1 MFHKKSLHAFTLCIA
16 SIGYILL
23 TKVEDA
29 SSSSSSST
37 FNNVFSV
44 KSGGSSSTRKK
55 ALTMDTIS
63 DNLRKMEYAV
73 RGAVVDEADKIIDEL
88 RTRDGKTEI
97 YPFDEIKK
105 MNIGNPHAVGQ
116 KALTWP
122 RQVLALCDLP
132 DECGIDHPQAHLLF
146 PQDAIR
152 RAREI
157 KANLGVAGTGAY
169 SHSKGVRSFR
179 EDIADFLEKRDGG
192 ATADV
197 DNIFLTS
204 GASNGISLVLQALI
218 AHNKCGVMVPI
229 PQYPFYSATIT
240 LLGGQIVGYY
250 LDESKN
256 WDLNIQTLKETY
268 LKAQRDGISIK
279 GLVLI
284 NPGNPTG
291 QVLSKSTVQDI
302 CKFCAEH
309 NIVLLAD
316 EVYQQN
322 IYQDD
327 MEFVSCKLA
336 AKEAGLLDND
346 SIELVSFHSTS
357 KGLFGECGRRGGYM
371 ELVGIDSDVKDQIYK
386 LASASLCSS
395 LSGQI
400 MTSLMVRGPNPGD
413 ESYESHETEKNLIY
427 QSLKRRA
434 RIVSQGLNSI
444 PGFSCQSAQGAM
456 YCFPQIEMPAAA
468 IKAAAD
474 LNISPDTMYA
484 LDLLKNTGIC
494 VVPGSGFG
502 QKSGRFGFRTT
513 FLASE
518 QDMEIAIES
527 IKNHYMQFRQ
537 KYQ

>member
-1 MFHKKSLHAFTLCIA
+1 
-16 SIGYILL
+16 
-23 TKVEDA
+23 
-29 SSSSSSST
+29 
-37 FNNVFSV
+37 
-44 KSGGSSSTRKK
+44 
-55 ALTMDTIS
+55 MDTIS
-63 DNLRKMEYAV
+63 DKLIKMEYAV
-73 RGAVVDEADKIIDEL
+73 RGPVVNAAEEIIDEL
-88 RTRDGKTEI
+88 RNSDGKTDI
-97 YPFDEIKK
+97 YPFDHVTLA
-105 MNIGNPHAVGQ
+105 NIGNPHAVGQ

-132 DECGIDHPQAHLLF
+132 DECGIDHPQADLLF
-146 PQDAIR
+146 PRDAIR

-169 SHSKGVRSFR
+169 SHSKGARCFR
-179 EDIADFLEKRDGG
+179 EDIAAFLEKRDGG
-192 ATADV
+192 VTADD
-197 DNIFLTS
+197 DNIFLTN

-218 AHNKCGVMVPI
+218 ADNKSGVMVPI

-240 LLGGQIVGYY
+240 LLGGQFVGYY

-256 WDLNIQTLKETY
+256 WDLNIQTLKEAY
-268 LKAQRDGISIK
+268 LKAQQDGITVK

-291 QVLSKSTVQDI
+291 QVLSKSAIQDI

-316 EVYQQN
+316 EVYQEN
-322 IYQDD
+322 IYQDG

-357 KGLFGECGRRGGYM
+357 KGVFGECGRRGGYM
-371 ELVGIDSDVKDQIYK
+371 ELVGIDSDVIGEIYK
-386 LASASLCSS
+386 LASAGLCSS

-400 MTSLMVRGPNPGD
+400 MTSLMVRGPNPED
-413 ESYESHETEKNLIY
+413 ESYESHEREKNLIF

-434 RIVSQGLNSI
+434 RIVSQGLDSI

-456 YCFPQIEMPAAA
+456 YCFPEIELPAAA

-474 LNISPDTMYA
+474 QNISPDAMYA

-494 VVPGSGFG
+494 VVPASGFG

-518 QDMEIAIES
+518 QEMEIAIES
-527 IKNHYMQFRQ
+527 IKNHYMQFRE